1 MAFQRYILFLFG
13 LSMVI
18 ALAVII
24 GVYYTRKNRD
34 DVEAPKY
41 KMMDDDD

>member
-1 MAFQRYILFLFG
+1 
-13 LSMVI
+13 
-18 ALAVII
+18 VII